1 MAQGEVGAQEAFL
14 ASKFFKNKG
23 HSFINF
29 DKTVSG
35 FDRTSEQINMPD
47 GWSYLLGKIEVRHA
61 GKWKLDEDVL
71 RFRRWPCLTLAIE

>member
-14 ASKFFKNKG
+14 ASKFFENQG

-29 DKTVSG
+29 DKTVNG
-35 FDRTSEQINMPD
+35 FDRTSEQIDMPE
-47 GWSYLLGKIEVRHA
+47 GWSYLLDKIEVRHA

-71 RFRRWPCLTLAIE
+71 RFRSRTCLTL